1 MSESARAAVTPDFE
15 IFWKLEIMRMISF
28 FLPDFRL
35 SAVGSPELRI
45 AAHAQPMPMATACL
59 HFEVED
65 CDPMR
70 TASAHRFSRIVDYET
85 MPAVSSYLCRASTNW
100 C

>member
-35 SAVGSPELRI
+35 SAVGTPELRI
-45 AAHAQPMPMATACL
+45 AARSMPMVTACL
-59 HFEVED
+59 HLEVAD
-65 CDPMR
+65 CEPMR
-70 TASAHRFSRIVDYET
+70 TASAHNFSRIVDYET
-85 MPAVSSYLCRASTNW
+85 MHVVSSYLYRASTNR